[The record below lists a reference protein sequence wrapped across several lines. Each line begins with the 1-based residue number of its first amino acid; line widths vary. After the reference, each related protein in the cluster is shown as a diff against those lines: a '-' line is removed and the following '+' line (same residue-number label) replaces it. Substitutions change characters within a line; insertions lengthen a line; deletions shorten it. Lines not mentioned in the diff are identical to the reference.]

1 MVIASVALAT
11 VAGFVVA
18 VLPGGLGVREGVL
31 MVALGPV
38 FGQDLAV
45 VAALALRLVWVAAEL
60 LAAAVL
66 SGPWFRSRAV
76 SSFRSEFGSG
86 MISVIVPVYNEEGSL
101 ALLHGELDAVFAAWA
116 RAGRVPLRG

>member
-1 MVIASVALAT
+1 METAVDRYGQILVVRGLVPAGRFEFLILLPVVIASVALAT

-76 SSFRSEFGSG
+76 VPSKASSG
-86 MISVIVPVYNEEGSL
+86 P
-101 ALLHGELDAVFAAWA
+101 A
-116 RAGRVPLRG
+116 

>member
-1 MVIASVALAT
+1 VALAP
-11 VAGFVVA
+11 VAGFVVP

-31 MVALGPV
+31 MVALGPM

-66 SGPWFRSRAV
+66 MGPWFRTRSVDPTDAR
-76 SSFRSEFGSG
+76 SS
-86 MISVIVPVYNEEGSL
+86 P
-101 ALLHGELDAVFAAWA
+101 A
-116 RAGRVPLRG
+116 

>member
-1 MVIASVALAT
+1 

-31 MVALGPV
+31 MYALAPALGE
-38 FGQDLAV
+38 DLAV

-66 SGPWFRSRAV
+66 LPLGPRYRKDLAV
-76 SSFRSEFGSG
+76 AAEASS
-86 MISVIVPVYNEEGSL
+86 ISP
-101 ALLHGELDAVFAAWA
+101 
-116 RAGRVPLRG
+116 